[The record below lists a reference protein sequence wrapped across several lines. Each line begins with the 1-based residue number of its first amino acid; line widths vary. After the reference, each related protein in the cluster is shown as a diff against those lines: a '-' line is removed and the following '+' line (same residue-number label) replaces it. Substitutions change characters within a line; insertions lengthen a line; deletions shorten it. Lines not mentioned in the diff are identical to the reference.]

1 MCGLAKN
8 IAREGEISE
17 ILTLRELRDKE
28 ADMFTTV
35 FIGNE
40 ETLVIQG
47 KMVTPSGYGRERNR
61 I

>member
-1 MCGLAKN
+1 MNASSSSSD
-8 IAREGEISE
+8 REAISGRFS
-17 ILTLRELRDKE
+17 LPSLSRDKE

-47 KMVTPSGYGRERNR
+47 KMVTPRGYGRERNR